1 MGKRRSIYLKDF
13 SHKNPI
19 PAAAVVDGLLMSGI
33 IYGLDPAT
41 GNAAEG
47 LEQQTR
53 LMFQHLS
60 RILEEAGM
68 GPENVLKLNVLLLDR
83 SQRGPLNTEWEAMF
97 PDPDDRPV
105 RQAMQAD
112 LDNGKLIQC
121 NVTAYAAP

>member
-41 GNAAEG
+41 GKAAEG
-47 LEQQTR
+47 LEEQTR

-68 GPENVLKLNVLLLDR
+68 GPENVLKLDVLLLDR

>member
-41 GNAAEG
+41 GKAAEG
-47 LEQQTR
+47 LEEQTR

-68 GPENVLKLNVLLLDR
+68 GPENVLKLDVLLVDR
-83 SQRGPLNTEWEAMF
+83 SQRGPLNAEWEAMF